1 MERGWRFPIMALVMA
16 ALLAG
21 LWAGLLRLGWAWPVL
36 RPLLPSLHGPLMVS
50 GFLGTL
56 ICLERAVA
64 LGTVGGKQLAVSG
77 KQLAVSDGRNV
88 RKPFYYVGAAATGVG
103 ALWLVMGLPV
113 TVGQVLVLLGSGWLT
128 AVSLYIYRQHRT
140 LYTAVMGLGALSWLV
155 GNGLW
160 LAGWPVHRLVVW
172 WAAFLVLTIVGER
185 LELSRVQRLSRMS
198 YWLFGAATAVFGA
211 GLLLSLAAA
220 DAGVRLN
227 SLGALALAA
236 WLLRYDIARRTARQ
250 PAITGYIGRN
260 LLAGYG
266 WLVVSGLAGLAWGQL
281 VAGPRYDLWLHA
293 LFLGFAFSMIF
304 AHALIIFPAVTGLPV
319 AYHAGFYIPALL
331 LQASLL
337 LRVVADWTMHNPA
350 LRQWGGL
357 LNAIAILLFFGMVA
371 VGLARGRKVIE

>member
-1 MERGWRFPIMALVMA
+1 MERGWRFPIMALVMV

-21 LWAGLLRLGWAWPVL
+21 LWAGLLRLGWGWPVL

-64 LGTVGGKQLAVSG
+64 LETVIGKRLAVIG
-77 KQLAVSDGRNV
+77 GGVVL
-88 RKPFYYVGAAATGVG
+88 FYVGAGATGVG

-113 TVGQVLVLLGSGWLT
+113 AVGQVLVLLGSGWLT

-319 AYHAGFYIPALL
+319 AYHARFYIPALL

-337 LRVVADWTMHNPA
+337 LRVAADWTMHNPA

>member
-1 MERGWRFPIMALVMA
+1 MERRWRFPIMALVMA

-21 LWAGLLRLGWAWPVL
+21 LWAGLLRLGWGWPVL

-64 LGTVGGKQLAVSG
+64 LGTVSG
-77 KQLAVSDGRNV
+77 NRLSVNGNRWL
-88 RKPFYYVGAAATGVG
+88 VGAVATGVG
-103 ALWLVMGLPV
+103 ALWLVVGLPV
-113 TVGQVLVLLGSGWLT
+113 VVGQVLVLLGSGWLT
-128 AVSLYIYRQHRT
+128 AVSLFIYHQHRT
-140 LYTAVMGLGALSWLV
+140 LYTAVMGVGALCWLL

-185 LELSRVQRLSRMS
+185 LELSRVQRLSRAS
-198 YWLFGAATAVFGA
+198 FWLFGAATAVYGA

-220 DAGVRLN
+220 DVGIRLN

-266 WLVVSGLAGLAWGQL
+266 WLVVSGLAGLVWGQL

-304 AHALIIFPAVTGLPV
+304 AHALIIFPAITGWPV
-319 AYHAGFYIPALL
+319 AYHAGFYMPALL

-337 LRVVADWTMHNPA
+337 LRVAADWYMRNPA

-371 VGLARGRKVIE
+371 VGLVRGRRSH